1 MADKIIYMV
10 ERDDELYHYGVKGM
24 KWGVRRTAEQL
35 GHIVKKGASAIAQK
49 ASESREKGRQRRAYT
64 KERSK
69 PISEM
74 TDDELRKRL
83 NRLDMEKK
91 YKDYISSMT
100 PKKEHKVRKLIGE
113 IMSSGVKSISNAGVQ
128 KLSNA
133 LFKEKDTV
141 TEYDFSSLSKIGDGR
156 LKSAVQRLN
165 LEKQYKNLMNE
176 TWVDRG
182 RRYVNSK
189 LDNAP
194 PMLPEPKKK

>member
-1 MADKIIYMV
+1 MSH
-10 ERDDELYHYGVKGM
+10 DDELYHYGVKGM

-35 GHIVKKGASAIAQK
+35 GHIVKKGASAIAKK
-49 ASESREKGRQRRAYT
+49 ASESREKSRQKRAYA

-83 NRLDMEKK
+83 NRLDMEKR
-91 YKDYISSMT
+91 YRDYISSMT
-100 PKKEHKVRKLIGE
+100 PKKEHKVRKLVGE

-133 LFKEKDTV
+133 LFGEKDKAS
-141 TEYDFSSLSKIGDGR
+141 EYFFSDFSKVGDKK
-156 LKSAVQRLN
+156 LQSAIKRLN
-165 LEKQYKNLMNE
+165 AEKQYKTLMNE
-176 TWVDRG
+176 KWVPIG
-182 RRYVNSK
+182 KEYV
-189 LDNAP
+189 DNMMKNTP

>member
-1 MADKIIYMV
+1 MSH
-10 ERDDELYHYGVKGM
+10 DDELYHYGVKGM

-35 GHIVKKGASAIAQK
+35 GHIVKKGASTIAKK
-49 ASESREKGRQRRAYT
+49 ASESREKSRQKRAYT

-91 YKDYISSMT
+91 YRDYISSMT
-100 PKKEHKVRKLIGE
+100 PKKEHKVRKLVGE

-141 TEYDFSSLSKIGDGR
+141 TEYDFSSLSKIRDSV
-156 LKSAVQRLN
+156 SARCGAQRPICRS
-165 LEKQYKNLMNE
+165 
-176 TWVDRG
+176 W
-182 RRYVNSK
+182 RRSFQISCWRK
-189 LDNAP
+189 FWSWTP
-194 PMLPEPKKK
+194 S